1 MDGAAGADGGGDLPR
16 PDGDAG
22 GDGRLGPGFGRLV
35 LSSGLSN
42 LADGVFTVALPL
54 VTLQITRDPGAMG
67 AVVLS
72 LRLPWLLFALPAGAL
87 ADRLDRRRTMLLVD
101 VGRGVVVGML
111 ALVVAAGGERLW
123 LLCGLAFLLGTGE
136 TLFDTAAQS
145 IVPNLVRPQQLSRA
159 NGRLQASELVMN
171 QFVGPPLGG
180 LLAGVTL
187 AGALG
192 TTATAYLLAA
202 VALALVVG
210 SFRPAR
216 SGEPTTLRRDVVD
229 GVRYLF
235 GQRLLR
241 TMAVLT
247 GIANLGE
254 TAVMT
259 VLPVYAIRPGPM
271 GLPEAGYGML
281 LAAPAVGAF
290 AGSFAVPAV
299 ERRLGRATALRSS
312 LLAIFLLAGL
322 PALTTSGWVVGAGFV
337 VVGASTIVWN
347 VIAVSLRQRISPDH
361 LLGRVNAGYRLLAW
375 GSMPLGALLGGIL
388 GELFGLRAV
397 FLLAAGGQ
405 LLAVPLLFTIKERR
419 ITAAEREAAAT

>member
-1 MDGAAGADGGGDLPR
+1 VEDDAHAANRRVGS
-16 PDGDAG
+16 
-22 GDGRLGPGFGRLV
+22 GFHRLV
-35 LSSGLSN
+35 ASSGLSN

-54 VTLQITRDPGAMG
+54 VTLRITRDPGAMG

-72 LRLPWLLFALPAGAL
+72 QRLPWLLFALPAGAL
-87 ADRLDRRRTMLLVD
+87 ADRLDRRRTMFLVD

-123 LLCGLAFLLGTGE
+123 LLCALAFLLGVGE

-145 IVPNLVRPQQLSRA
+145 IVPSLVEPERLSRA
-159 NGRLQASELVMN
+159 NGRLQAVELVMN

-187 AGALG
+187 AGTVG
-192 TTATAYLLAA
+192 TTATCYLLAA

-210 SFRPAR
+210 SFRPVR

-241 TMAVLT
+241 TLALLV
-247 GIANLGE
+247 GIANMGE
-254 TAVMT
+254 IAMLT
-259 VLPVYAIRPGPM
+259 VLPAYAIRPGPM
-271 GLPEAGYGML
+271 GLPEAGFGLL
-281 LAAPAVGAF
+281 LAAPAVGAV
-290 AGSFAVPAV
+290 AGSLAVAPI
-299 ERRLGRATALRSS
+299 ERRLGRATTLRSAM
-312 LLAIFLLAGL
+312 LAIFLLTGL

-337 VVGASTIVWN
+337 VTGLCTIVWN
-347 VIAVSLRQRISPDH
+347 VITVSLRQRISPDH

-375 GSMPLGALLGGIL
+375 GSMPLGALLGGVL
-388 GELFGLRAV
+388 GELFGVRAV
-397 FLLAAGGQ
+397 FLIAAGGQ
-405 LLAVPLLFTIKERR
+405 LLAVPLLFTVTDRR
-419 ITAAEREAAAT
+419 LTAAEQDAAPAPIPKQ

>member
-1 MDGAAGADGGGDLPR
+1 VDQRGA
-16 PDGDAG
+16 
-22 GDGRLGPGFGRLV
+22 GFRRLV
-35 LSSGLSN
+35 ASSGLSN

-54 VTLQITRDPGAMG
+54 VTLRITRDPGAMG

-101 VGRGVVVGML
+101 VGRGVVIGML

-123 LLCGLAFLLGTGE
+123 LLCGLAFLLGIGE

-145 IVPNLVRPQQLSRA
+145 IVPSLVEPERLSRA
-159 NGRLQASELVMN
+159 NGRLQSTELVMN

-192 TTATAYLLAA
+192 TTATCYMLAA
-202 VALALVVG
+202 VALALVAG
-210 SFRPAR
+210 SFRPVR
-216 SGEPTTLRRDVVD
+216 SGKPTTLRRDVVD

-241 TMAVLT
+241 TLALLV

-254 TAVMT
+254 TAMLT
-259 VLPVYAIRPGPM
+259 VLPAYAIRPGPM
-271 GLPEAGYGML
+271 GLPEAGFGLL

-290 AGSFAVPAV
+290 AGSFAVPAI
-299 ERRLGRATALRSS
+299 ERRLGRSTTLRSS
-312 LLAIFLLAGL
+312 LLTIFLLTAL
-322 PALTTSGWVVGAGFV
+322 PALTTSGWVVGAGFAV
-337 VVGASTIVWN
+337 AGFCTIVWN
-347 VIAVSLRQRISPDH
+347 VITVSLRQRISPDH

-375 GSMPLGALLGGIL
+375 GSMPLGALMGGVL
-388 GELFGLRAV
+388 GELFGVRAV

-405 LLAVPLLFTIKERR
+405 LLAVPLLFTVTNHR
-419 ITAAEREAAAT
+419 ITAAEHDAATTPT